1 VTGSGA
7 YEIAR
12 RLTASLYART
22 GLTNDGTRLAM
33 MLARKLRR
41 VEAAFEELPLE
52 SPSPQDGHTPVV
64 ERAPTYPKLGL
75 AANL

>member
-1 VTGSGA
+1 
-7 YEIAR
+7 
-12 RLTASLYART
+12 
-22 GLTNDGTRLAM
+22 M

-52 SPSPQDGHTPVV
+52 SPSPQDSATPVV